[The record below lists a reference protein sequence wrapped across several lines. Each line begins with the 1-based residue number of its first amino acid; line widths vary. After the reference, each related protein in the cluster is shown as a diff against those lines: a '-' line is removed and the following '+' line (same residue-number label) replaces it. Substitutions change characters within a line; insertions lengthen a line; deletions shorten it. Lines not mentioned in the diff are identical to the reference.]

1 MQIVTKNEK
10 NNNAY
15 PVDVAEFDLAM
26 QVDCLFKVLFD
37 GYNVVIKLAFLL
49 IQKGSVICL

>member
-10 NNNAY
+10 SNNAY

-26 QVDCLFKVLFD
+26 QVPGPSSYV
-37 GYNVVIKLAFLL
+37 VVIKLAFFRKCSL
-49 IQKGSVICL
+49 IRIFL